1 MLEKSKL
8 KASKCKSYQNPKLIQ
23 LDGGPGMTDSS
34 SSEEEDEDAE
44 VDQLR
49 RFQRLENDKL
59 EDGNVSSL
67 YIL

>member
-1 MLEKSKL
+1 MLSKAGTL
-8 KASKCKSYQNPKLIQ
+8 RSNRKITQ

-59 EDGNVSSL
+59 EDGDVSYFL
-67 YIL
+67 CR